1 MPTDRKRRIARSAS
15 GGLVIA
21 LLVLATPP
29 ESATLL
35 ALGRGVLI
43 TLIWALWICSDD

>member
-1 MPTDRKRRIARSAS
+1 MPTDRKRRIASYVS
-15 GGLVIA
+15 GWLFIA

-29 ESATLL
+29 EWATLL

-43 TLIWALWICSDD
+43 TLIWAVWIYSDD